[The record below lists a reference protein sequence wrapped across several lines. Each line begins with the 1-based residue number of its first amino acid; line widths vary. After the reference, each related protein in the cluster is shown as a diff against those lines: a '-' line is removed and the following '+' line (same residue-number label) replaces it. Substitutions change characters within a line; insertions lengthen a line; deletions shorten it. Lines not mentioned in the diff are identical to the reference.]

1 MGCHYY
7 DYSNELNEIF
17 RLIPENWVCDGKID
31 CHNGIDENGCP
42 TENKSI
48 RKKVFWENNF
58 PREMFYGSEN
68 IISEETQTIES
79 TFLSML
85 RIENINIA
93 EDEIFSCSKNGRN
106 ISTFWRCDGF
116 IDCPNGSDR
125 DLKNNRFSGGR
136 N

>member
-1 MGCHYY
+1 MVGVTFQGVTIMR
-7 DYSNELNEIF
+7 DYSNKLNEIF

-31 CHNGIDENGCP
+31 CPNGIDENGCP
-42 TENKSI
+42 ITNKSL

-68 IISEETQTIES
+68 IISEELQTIES

-93 EDEIFSCSKNGRN
+93 ESEIFSCSKNGRN
-106 ISTFWRCDGF
+106 ISTFWCCDGF
-116 IDCPNGSDR
+116 IDCPDGSDR
-125 DLKNNRFSGGR
+125 DLK
-136 N
+136 